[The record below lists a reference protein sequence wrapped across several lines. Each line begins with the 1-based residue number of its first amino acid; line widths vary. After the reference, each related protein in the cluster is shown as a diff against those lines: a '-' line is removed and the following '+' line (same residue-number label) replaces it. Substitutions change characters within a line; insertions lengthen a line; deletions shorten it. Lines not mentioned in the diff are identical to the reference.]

1 MQRKIRW
8 GIVGLGKIAQHFAND
23 LKLVEDAVLA
33 GVASRSEAKAK
44 EFAHKN
50 GAAHHFADYETLFK
64 SDEVDVVYIA
74 TPHTFH
80 KTVAIKAMESGKHV
94 LCEKPLGIHRIEV
107 EELLKVAKENKVFLM
122 EALWSR
128 FNPTIRKALELVENG
143 TIGKL
148 KYINADFGFYAMDRP
163 LESRLFNLDL
173 AGGTLL
179 DIGIY
184 PVFLSYLMMGKPK
197 DIAAFSNF
205 NEHGTE
211 VQTSVIFKY
220 DGGQA
225 ILNSSFANETR
236 MNAELAGTD
245 GSIFLHPRWH
255 ESQGYTIK
263 TLTGIK
269 EVNLPTEG
277 RGYTYE
283 IVEVHKC
290 IKKGQLE
297 SNLWSHQNS
306 LDLISLLDAIRNKT
320 GVRFPFES

>member
-50 GAAHHFADYETLFK
+50 GAAHYFANYETLFK

-80 KTVAIKAMESGKHV
+80 KNIAINAMKSGKHV
-94 LCEKPLGIHRIEV
+94 LCEKPMGINRLEV
-107 EELLKVAKENKVFLM
+107 EELLKVAEENKVFLM

-128 FNPTIRKALELVENG
+128 FNPTIKKALGLVENG

-263 TLTGIK
+263 TSEGTK

-277 RGYTYE
+277 KGYTYE
-283 IVEVHKC
+283 IVEVHEC